1 MQRAELLGVL
11 NALAP
16 LSLALP
22 WDKSGIQIESVR
34 KSFSHIAV
42 ALDATPFAAAKAVEI
57 GCDFLLTHHP
67 LTLKP
72 RFTDVLD
79 GYHFVLSA
87 LLGGRVLHYAAHTCL
102 DSLPYG
108 PTVWLADA
116 LELKKRSVLEKSGTA
131 PDGSE
136 AGIGCV
142 GTLPVPLDS
151 EVFLNVM
158 RLYLRH
164 PFVRIGEMPSIVQ
177 RIAICPGS
185 GASLLDAAR
194 QAGADVYVTGDIKYH
209 AALDANSN
217 VYDRRGPSILDVGH
231 FVLEEEMMRRFAHE
245 LAALLPDMR
254 VSFIPGTEPFIL
266 DGVTNESV
274 S

>member
-1 MQRAELLGVL
+1 MQRDDLLGVL

-34 KSFSHIAV
+34 KTFSHLAV
-42 ALDATPFAAAKAVEI
+42 TLDATPFAVAKAVEA

-72 RFTDVLD
+72 RFADVLD

-87 LLGGRVLHYAAHTCL
+87 ILEAKILHYAMHTCL

-108 PTVWLADA
+108 PAVWLADA
-116 LELKKRSVLEKSGTA
+116 LELKRRSVLEKNGTA
-131 PDGSE
+131 PDGSD
-136 AGIGCV
+136 AGIGCA
-142 GTLPVPLDS
+142 GTLPVPLDG
-151 EVFLNVM
+151 EVFLNVI

-164 PFVRIGEMPSIVQ
+164 PFTRTGEMPAVV
-177 RIAICPGS
+177 RRVAICPGS
-185 GASLLDAAR
+185 GASLLDAAL
-194 QAGADVYVTGDIKYH
+194 QAGADVYITGDIKYH
-209 AALDANSN
+209 AALEACAN
-217 VYDRRGPSILDVGH
+217 VYERRGPVILDVGH
-231 FVLEEEMMRRFAHE
+231 FVLEEEMMRRVAHE

-266 DGVTNESV
+266 DGATNESV